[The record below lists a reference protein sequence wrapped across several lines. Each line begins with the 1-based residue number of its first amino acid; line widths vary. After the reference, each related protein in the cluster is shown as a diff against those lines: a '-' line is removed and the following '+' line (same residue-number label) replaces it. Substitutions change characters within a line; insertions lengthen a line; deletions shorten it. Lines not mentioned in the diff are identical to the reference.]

1 MGTGSLL
8 QGDLLRQSLR
18 SCLDYAGSNAE
29 GWRSCCL
36 QHEYFLGCARNDGP

>member
-18 SCLDYAGSNAE
+18 SCLDYAESNAT
-29 GWRSCCL
+29 
-36 QHEYFLGCARNDGP
+36 EYFPGRARNDGP